1 MSQVR
6 LIKNDGPATAAG
18 TIIGS
23 QNPTETNAWAEVTGL
38 GTIPPGG
45 SHLEINANAGAVRVA
60 ILPPGHSVTMPLNN
74 GHLIPSGAVY
84 RDAIAAGSRVFTKLP

>member
-18 TIIGS
+18 TILGS
-23 QNPTETNAWAEVTGL
+23 QNSTETNAWAEVTGL

-45 SHLEINANAGAVRVA
+45 SLLEILAIGGAVRIAV
-60 ILPPGHSVTMPLNN
+60 LPPGHNVTVPLNN

-84 RDAIAAGSRVFTKLP
+84 RDPIPSGSRVFTKLP

>member
-18 TIIGS
+18 TILGS
-23 QNPTETNAWAEVTGL
+23 QNPVETNVWAEVTGL

-45 SHLEINANAGAVRVA
+45 SHIEITANTGAVRVA
-60 ILPPGHSVTMPLNN
+60 ILPPGHNVTMPLDN

-84 RDAIAAGSRVFTKLP
+84 RNALAAGSRVFTKLP

>member
-18 TIIGS
+18 TILGS
-23 QNPTETNAWAEVTGL
+23 QNPTETSAWAEVTGL

-60 ILPPGHSVTMPLNN
+60 ILPPGHNVTMPLNN

-84 RDAIAAGSRVFTKLP
+84 RNALAAGSRVFTKLP

>member
-1 MSQVR
+1 MGTVR

-18 TIIGS
+18 TILGS
-23 QNPTETNAWAEVTGL
+23 QNPAETNAWAEVTGL

-45 SHLEINANAGAVRVA
+45 SLLEILASGGAVRVA
-60 ILPPGHSVTMPLNN
+60 VLPPGHNVTMPLDN

-84 RDAIAAGSRVFTKLP
+84 RNALAAGSRVFTKLP